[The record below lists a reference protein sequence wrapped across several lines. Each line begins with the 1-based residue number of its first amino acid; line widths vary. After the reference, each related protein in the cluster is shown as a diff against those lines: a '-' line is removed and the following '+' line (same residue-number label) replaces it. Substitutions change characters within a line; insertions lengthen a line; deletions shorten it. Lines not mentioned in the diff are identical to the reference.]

1 MAVKI
6 RLKRI
11 GTKKK
16 AVYRVVVAD
25 EKTARDGRVI
35 EELGSYDPS
44 QTPQKVVLNKERAKY
59 WVEKGAVATKTV
71 ENILKAQS
79 VL

>member
-1 MAVKI
+1 MSVKI

-11 GTKKK
+11 GAKKK
-16 AVYRVVVAD
+16 PFYRVVVTD
-25 EKTARDGRVI
+25 ERTARDGRVI

-44 QTPQKVVLNKERAKY
+44 QTSQKVSLNIERVKY
-59 WVEKGAVATKTV
+59 WVGKGAVATKTV
-71 ENILKAQS
+71 GNILKSQS